1 LARFPVRGVLL
12 SFFLLIF
19 APPAQVVSGCNVP
32 IGTIIARNFHALLC
46 PKVQIDGIVR
56 GDLIALGG
64 EIIISAGGRIE
75 GSILAVGASIHVNG
89 GVGGSIRALSH
100 ELIITKTASLTGQ
113 NADVFAAALTFQS
126 ASKLPGDVWLAGRD
140 ARFLAPVNGKKY
152 LALLPPDL
160 PITPA
165 RRLADWIWGTVQG
178 WFALVTLGLFA
189 LLNER
194 ERLDQVAGLI
204 QADPVKAWWRGE
216 LLFLRVI
223 AGIVPALLIA
233 IGLVGVLAVASF
245 GGLTVIAGVG
255 VLALLIGI
263 GGTLLLVTGVIAP
276 LIAAV
281 AVGRRYVRRLGDLPK
296 GHAEFIG
303 LLAGA
308 LVVAGLGNLPFI
320 GIVFAQGFAAVGVGA
335 LWLYFQNLQNTRH

>member
-1 LARFPVRGVLL
+1 
-12 SFFLLIF
+12 
-19 APPAQVVSGCNVP
+19 
-32 IGTIIARNFHALLC
+32 
-46 PKVQIDGIVR
+46 
-56 GDLIALGG
+56 
-64 EIIISAGGRIE
+64 
-75 GSILAVGASIHVNG
+75 
-89 GVGGSIRALSH
+89 
-100 ELIITKTASLTGQ
+100 
-113 NADVFAAALTFQS
+113 
-126 ASKLPGDVWLAGRD
+126 VWLAGRD